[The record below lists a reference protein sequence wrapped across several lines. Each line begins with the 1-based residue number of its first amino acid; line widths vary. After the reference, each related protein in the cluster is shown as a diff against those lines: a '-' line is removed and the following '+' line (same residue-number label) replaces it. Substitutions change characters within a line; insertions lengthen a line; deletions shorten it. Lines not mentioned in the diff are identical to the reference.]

1 MSDRLRNPLIWLLIL
16 MFALFNTFKP
26 AMPGTFW
33 VKLLPAVS
41 ILSMLGFVMLHGPR
55 QIGWRNVAIFFV
67 IASVVSWCFE
77 SLSIATGFPFG
88 HYHYTD
94 KMGPKLGT
102 VPMLIMPAYYAVC
115 YVSWHLA
122 LVVLDRYEQRGDPVQ
137 TWLVP
142 VLAAFIM
149 VMWDMSMD
157 PARSTLAGSWI
168 WRDGGAYFGVPL
180 ANFLGWFLTV
190 WTIFQL
196 YALYLRKPRGSAG
209 VLGTNADRKQHWLQ
223 MTALYAALFLEFLAF
238 AAFPPSGTVTDK
250 AGFTWNVKDMY
261 ETLGLVALFSMV
273 FVALLATIK
282 IALAPRPVSQAMST
296 PAQLSGRRIPRAP

>member
-1 MSDRLRNPLIWLLIL
+1 MSHRLRDVLIWLLIL
-16 MFALFNTFKP
+16 LFAVFNAFKP

-33 VKLLPAVS
+33 MQLLPAVS
-41 ILSMLGFVMLHGPR
+41 ILSMLGFVLLHGPR
-55 QIGWRNVAIFFV
+55 QIGWRNVVVFFV
-67 IASVVSWCFE
+67 IASVVSWGYE

-94 KMGPKLGT
+94 KMGPQLGT
-102 VPMLIMPAYYAVC
+102 VPLLIMPAYYAVC
-115 YVSWHLA
+115 YVSWHLG
-122 LVVLDRYEQRGDPVQ
+122 LVVLDRVEQRGDAVQ

-168 WRDGGAYFGVPL
+168 WRDGGGYFGVPL
-180 ANFLGWFLTV
+180 VNFLGWFLTV
-190 WTIFQL
+190 WSIFQL
-196 YALYLRKPRGSAG
+196 YALYLRLPAPAAG
-209 VLGTNADRKQHWLQ
+209 VLGTPADRRQHWLQ
-223 MTALYAALFLEFLAF
+223 MAGIYAALCLEFLAF
-238 AAFPPSGTVTDK
+238 AAFPPSGTVVDRS
-250 AGFTWNVKDMY
+250 GVTWNIKDLY

-282 IALAPRPVSQAMST
+282 IALAPRLGA
-296 PAQLSGRRIPRAP
+296 RA